1 MAKSTSSSALLSSMR
16 FSMDFSGLRLSHIV
30 PQRSGSTSVRSCLP
44 NRALRFASRSS
55 RCCLRAL
62 AWEWTILSFP
72 SSVSCAPIFVS
83 FFDAIGSLWTFPG
96 AFFCPSGCSEPL
108 LPGEPQ
114 GHFSPWS
121 VPSLVFIFACGR
133 CWTSPRRRCFPSTP
147 PSLTM

>member
-16 FSMDFSGLRLSHIV
+16 FSMDFSGLRLSHCPTVVWIDFCALK
-30 PQRSGSTSVRSCLP
+30 PAESGASFCISLIAFLLARARVGVDDILFPLLRLLCSDFRLFSTPST
-44 NRALRFASRSS
+44 RFG
-55 RCCLRAL
+55 
-62 AWEWTILSFP
+62 LSQMR
-72 SSVSCAPIFVS
+72 
-83 FFDAIGSLWTFPG
+83 FFR
-96 AFFCPSGCSEPL
+96 PSGCSEPL